1 MSMELSELAFFTDNV
16 SKMTEFYQKFLGK
29 APDYSSQTM
38 TMFTLGG
45 VTLLIHARYTPAA
58 AELPPDNHFAFKVGD
73 VDSVSRQLL
82 EKGLS
87 LEHPPRD
94 YDWGRSAYLRDPDG
108 QLIEL
113 AQDEG

>member
-1 MSMELSELAFFTDNV
+1 MELSELTFFTDDV
-16 SKMTEFYQKFLGK
+16 TKMTGFYQRLFGK
-29 APDYSSQTM
+29 APDYSSQNM

-45 VTLLIHARYTPAA
+45 IMLLIHARYTPSAA
-58 AELPPDNHFAFKVGD
+58 DLPPDNHFAFKVED

-82 EKGLS
+82 EQGLTF
-87 LEHPPRD
+87 EHPPRD

-113 AQDEG
+113 AQE